1 MTQGVY
7 NEIITNGTLTEA
19 DCSWH
24 LLLRGKSAEIYAQ
37 MISDIMFLSRRLS
50 VGQSGNKISIF

>member
-7 NEIITNGTLTEA
+7 NEKITTATLTET

-24 LLLRGKSAEIYAQ
+24 LLWRGKNAEI
-37 MISDIMFLSRRLS
+37 
-50 VGQSGNKISIF
+50 

>member
-7 NEIITNGTLTEA
+7 NETITNGTLIET

-24 LLLRGKSAEIYAQ
+24 LILRDTNAEI
-37 MISDIMFLSRRLS
+37 
-50 VGQSGNKISIF
+50 

>member
-7 NEIITNGTLTEA
+7 NEIITNGTLTET

-24 LLLRGKSAEIYAQ
+24 LLLRGKNAEI
-37 MISDIMFLSRRLS
+37 
-50 VGQSGNKISIF
+50 